1 MTTPD
6 LFGDSTEQRSS
17 PPNQGGVAGSVPLA
31 ERIRPNTLAEVV
43 GQTHLLGPGK
53 PLTLL
58 FDQQHAHSLI
68 LWGPPGVGKTTLA
81 RLLAGAAKAQF
92 IALSAV
98 LAGVKEIRA
107 AIEQAG
113 EYAKVGKSTIL
124 FIDEIHRFKQIMSAA
139 WLGLMVGTW
148 L

>member
-1 MTTPD
+1 MTPD
-6 LFGDSTEQRSS
+6 LFGVSTENPSL
-17 PPNQGGVAGSVPLA
+17 PPNQSAVTGSVPLA
-31 ERIRPNTLAEVV
+31 ERIRPNQLADVV

-58 FDQQHAHSLI
+58 FEQQHVHSLI

-98 LAGVKEIRA
+98 LSGVKEIRA
-107 AIEQAG
+107 A
-113 EYAKVGKSTIL
+113 
-124 FIDEIHRFKQIMSAA
+124 
-139 WLGLMVGTW
+139 
-148 L
+148 